1 MLSLAVVV
9 QSLSHVQV
17 CEPLDWSLSG
27 SSVHGI
33 FQAEHWSGLP
43 FPSPGDLPLPGIEPV
58 SPALQA
64 DSFLLSHQGRPPFLY
79 PVLNQSAP
87 CWLSFRAWR
96 LGGTD
101 RWIEGRLGREKPLP
115 LSLLS
120 SSETFLAAAVAP

>member
-1 MLSLAVVV
+1 MSK
-9 QSLSHVQV
+9 
-17 CEPLDWSLSG
+17 
-27 SSVHGI
+27 SVNPWTGAC
-33 FQAEHWSGLP
+33 QAPPSMGFSRQEHWSGLP

-58 SPALQA
+58 SPALKA
-64 DSFLLSHQGRPPFLY
+64 DSFLLSHQGSPPFLY

-101 RWIEGRLGREKPLP
+101 PWIEGRLGREKPLP

-120 SSETFLAAAVAP
+120 SSETSLAAAVAL